1 MKVDNYG
8 DFINE
13 KFFRKIF
20 NSSKKKNSSKNTD
33 RVQSC
38 VDDILNF
45 LAENDVYNWNR
56 FMMMSPFDREVIDKL
71 IDSSVKNM
79 NELKEVRFR
88 VRLELS
94 DRNQLLEYKQELEQN
109 EEYEK
114 CALIV
119 KKISQK

>member
-20 NSSKKKNSSKNTD
+20 NSSKKNKSSKKTD
-33 RVQSC
+33 RVQTC

-45 LAENDVYNWNR
+45 LAENDVYNWDR

>member
-20 NSSKKKNSSKNTD
+20 NSSKKNKSSKKTD

-45 LAENDVYNWNR
+45 LAENDVYNWDR

-94 DRNQLLEYKQELEQN
+94 DRNQLLEYKKELEEN

>member
-20 NSSKKKNSSKNTD
+20 NSSKKNKSSKKTD

-45 LAENDVYNWNR
+45 LAENDVYNWDR

-94 DRNQLLEYKQELEQN
+94 DRNQLIEYKKELEEN